1 MYSLGLDKLVEEG
14 YILAYRYQIPFEI
27 YTPVLVAGTGK
38 LAGLNYTADFA
49 IVGAK
54 KAEGV
59 FARTQF
65 TTGAS
70 VSTDSS
76 RLHYADAELALS
88 VDVVE
93 SNINAQQTDI
103 LGVSYVDVKGKF
115 IGVNNNSALTF
126 PIIQKLMYHDIINS
140 GVYINKIKPLAA
152 RGLFNYT
159 FTPDSYIYRKDGSKR
174 RTV

>member
-1 MYSLGLDKLVEEG
+1 M
-14 YILAYRYQIPFEI
+14 
-27 YTPVLVAGTGK
+27 
-38 LAGLNYTADFA
+38 
-49 IVGAK
+49 
-54 KAEGV
+54 

-65 TTGAS
+65 TTGAGT
-70 VSTDSS
+70 STDSS

-88 VDVVE
+88 VDVQE
-93 SNINAQQTDI
+93 SNIDAQQIDI

-126 PIIQKLMYHDIINS
+126 PIIQKLMYHDVISS

-159 FTPDSYIYRKDGSKR
+159 FTPSAYIHRKDGNK
-174 RTV
+174 RTVVFKTRTYSEYLDSLQPVKKTRKARTIKAKSVKDTDNNLTPTIDTDESDT